1 MILISASKITIDQ
14 EKTGRLRLYLSL
26 GIVFLWLIIG
36 FLLFQDVGGFIQWFD
51 ELGRLSSLIYCLVV
65 SLAIVLVLPT
75 PILKVGAG
83 ALFPYWLAVLV
94 YFVASLIGGLIAF
107 LLGRWLFRDYIS
119 RIVAKD
125 DRLVKLESAI
135 NEEAMQISVLVR
147 LSPLL
152 PDELLNYVMSSS
164 PVSIRVFF
172 LSNLSSIVYSL
183 AYAYF
188 GLVAGKLVLSGEG
201 MDGFTESPVGTILM
215 IVGVIASILAT
226 VVIARITKKA
236 VNKRVESV

>member
-1 MILISASKITIDQ
+1 LSAQPKITIKQ
-14 EKTGRLRLYLSL
+14 EKVSRTRLYFSL
-26 GIVFLWLIIG
+26 GVISIWLVVG
-36 FLLFQDVGGFIQWFD
+36 FFFFQDVGGFIEWFD
-51 ELGRLSSLIYCLVV
+51 ELGPLSSVVYCLVM

-83 ALFPYWLAVLV
+83 ALFPYWLAVMV
-94 YFVASLIGGLIAF
+94 NFIASLIGGLIAF

-119 RIVAKD
+119 QIVASD
-125 DRLVKLESAI
+125 ERLVKLESAI

-164 PVSIRVFF
+164 PISIRVFC

-188 GLVAGKLVLSGEG
+188 GLAAGKLVFSGEG
-201 MDGFTESPVGTILM
+201 MDGFAESPVGTTLLI
-215 IVGVIASILAT
+215 IGVIASILVT
-226 VVIARITKKA
+226 MVIARMTKNA
-236 VNKRVESV
+236 VNNRVESV

>member
-1 MILISASKITIDQ
+1 MISDSKIIIKQ
-14 EKTGRLRLYLSL
+14 EKTSRLRLYLSI
-26 GIVFLWLIIG
+26 GIVCIWLIIG
-36 FLLFQDVGGFIQWFD
+36 FFFFQDVGGFIEWFE
-51 ELGRLSSLIYCLVV
+51 ELGPLSSVIYCLMI
-65 SLAIVLVLPT
+65 SLAIVMVLPT
-75 PILKVGAG
+75 PILKVGSG

-94 YFVASLIGGLIAF
+94 NFIASLIGGLIAF

-119 RIVAKD
+119 QIVASD
-125 DRLVKLESAI
+125 ERLVKLESAI

-188 GLVAGKLVLSGEG
+188 GLAAGKLVFSGEG
-201 MDGFTESPVGTILM
+201 MDGFAKSPAGTALLI
-215 IVGVIASILAT
+215 IGVIASILVT
-226 VVIARITKKA
+226 MLIARITKKA
-236 VNKRVESV
+236 VNNRVESV

>member
-1 MILISASKITIDQ
+1 MILISDSKITIKE
-14 EKTGRLRLYLSL
+14 EKVSRLRLYLSL
-26 GIVFLWLIIG
+26 GIISIWLIIG
-36 FLLFQDVGGFIQWFD
+36 FFFFQDVGGFIEWFD
-51 ELGRLSSLIYCLVV
+51 ELGPLSSVVYCLVV

-94 YFVASLIGGLIAF
+94 NFVASLIGGLIAF

-119 RIVAKD
+119 QIVASD
-125 DRLVKLESAI
+125 ERLVKLESAI

-164 PVSIRVFF
+164 PVSVRVFF

-188 GLVAGKLVLSGEG
+188 GLAAGKLVFSGEG
-201 MDGFTESPVGTILM
+201 MEGFAKSPAGTILL
-215 IVGVIASILAT
+215 IIGVIASILVT
-226 VVIARITKKA
+226 VVIARMTKKA
-236 VNKRVESV
+236 VNNRVESV

>member
-1 MILISASKITIDQ
+1 MSSQPKIKIKQ
-14 EKTGRLRLYLSL
+14 EKVSRTRLYFSL
-26 GIVFLWLIIG
+26 VVISIWLILG
-36 FLLFQDVGGFIQWFD
+36 FFFFKDVGGFIEWFD
-51 ELGRLSSLIYCLVV
+51 ELGPLSSVVYCLVV

-83 ALFPYWLAVLV
+83 ALFPYWLAVIV
-94 YFVASLIGGLIAF
+94 NFIASLIGGLIAF

-119 RIVAKD
+119 KIVASD
-125 DRLVKLESAI
+125 ERLVKLESAI

-164 PVSIRVFF
+164 PISIRVFF

-188 GLVAGKLVLSGEG
+188 GLAAGKLVFSGEG
-201 MDGFTESPVGTILM
+201 MDGFAESPVGTTLLI
-215 IVGVIASILAT
+215 IGVIASILVT
-226 VVIARITKKA
+226 MVIARMTKNA
-236 VNKRVESV
+236 VNNRVESV

>member
-1 MILISASKITIDQ
+1 MISDSKIIIKE
-14 EKTGRLRLYLSL
+14 EKTSRLRLYLSI
-26 GIVFLWLIIG
+26 GIVCIWLIIG
-36 FLLFQDVGGFIQWFD
+36 FFFFQDVGGFIEWFE
-51 ELGRLSSLIYCLVV
+51 ELGPLSSVIYCLMI
-65 SLAIVLVLPT
+65 SLAIVMVLPT
-75 PILKVGAG
+75 PILKVGSG

-94 YFVASLIGGLIAF
+94 NFIASLIGGLIAF

-119 RIVAKD
+119 QIVASD
-125 DRLVKLESAI
+125 ERLVKLESAI

-188 GLVAGKLVLSGEG
+188 GLAAGKLVFSGEG
-201 MDGFTESPVGTILM
+201 MDGFAKSPAGTVLLI
-215 IVGVIASILAT
+215 IGVIASILVT
-226 VVIARITKKA
+226 MLIARMTKKA
-236 VNKRVESV
+236 VNNRVESD

>member
-1 MILISASKITIDQ
+1 ML
-14 EKTGRLRLYLSL
+14 
-26 GIVFLWLIIG
+26 G
-36 FLLFQDVGGFIQWFD
+36 FLFFQDVGGFIEWFD
-51 ELGRLSSLIYCLVV
+51 ELGPLSSVVYCLVV

-83 ALFPYWLAVLV
+83 ALFPYWLAVV
-94 YFVASLIGGLIAF
+94 VNFIASLIGGLIAF

-119 RIVAKD
+119 KIVASD
-125 DRLVKLESAI
+125 ERLIKLESAI

-164 PVSIRVFF
+164 PISIRVFF

-188 GLVAGKLVLSGEG
+188 GLAAGKLVFSGEG
-201 MDGFTESPVGTILM
+201 MDGFAESPVGTTLL
-215 IVGVIASILAT
+215 IVGVIASILVT
-226 VVIARITKKA
+226 MVIARITKNA
-236 VNKRVESV
+236 VNNRVESI

>member
-1 MILISASKITIDQ
+1 MSSQPKIKIKQ
-14 EKTGRLRLYLSL
+14 EKVSRTRLYFSL
-26 GIVFLWLIIG
+26 GVISIWLVVG
-36 FLLFQDVGGFIQWFD
+36 FLFFQDVGGFIEWFD
-51 ELGRLSSLIYCLVV
+51 ELGPLSSVVYCLVM

-83 ALFPYWLAVLV
+83 ALFPYWLAVMV
-94 YFVASLIGGLIAF
+94 NFIASLIGGLIAF

-119 RIVAKD
+119 QIVASD
-125 DRLVKLESAI
+125 ERLVKLESAI
-135 NEEAMQISVLVR
+135 NEEAMQISILVR

-164 PVSIRVFF
+164 PISIRVFF

-188 GLVAGKLVLSGEG
+188 GLAAGKLVFSGEG
-201 MDGFTESPVGTILM
+201 MDGFAESPVGTTLLI
-215 IVGVIASILAT
+215 IGVIASILVT
-226 VVIARITKKA
+226 MVIARMTKNA
-236 VNKRVESV
+236 VNNRVESV

>member
-1 MILISASKITIDQ
+1 MISDSKITIKE
-14 EKTGRLRLYLSL
+14 EKVSRLRLYLSL
-26 GIVFLWLIIG
+26 GIISIWLIIG
-36 FLLFQDVGGFIQWFD
+36 FFFFQDVGGFIEWFD
-51 ELGRLSSLIYCLVV
+51 ELGPLSSVVYCLVV

-94 YFVASLIGGLIAF
+94 NFVASLIGGLIAF

-119 RIVAKD
+119 QIVASD
-125 DRLVKLESAI
+125 ERLVKLESAI

-164 PVSIRVFF
+164 PVSVRVFF

-188 GLVAGKLVLSGEG
+188 GLAAGKLVFSGEG
-201 MDGFTESPVGTILM
+201 MEGFAKSPAGTILL
-215 IVGVIASILAT
+215 IIGVIASILVT
-226 VVIARITKKA
+226 VVIARMTKKA
-236 VNKRVESV
+236 VNNRVESV

>member
-1 MILISASKITIDQ
+1 MSTQPKIKIKQ
-14 EKTGRLRLYLSL
+14 EKVSRTRLYFSL
-26 GIVFLWLIIG
+26 GVISIWLVVG
-36 FLLFQDVGGFIQWFD
+36 FLFFQDVGGFIEWFD
-51 ELGRLSSLIYCLVV
+51 ELGPLSSVVYCLVM

-83 ALFPYWLAVLV
+83 ALFPYWLAVMV
-94 YFVASLIGGLIAF
+94 NFIASLIGGLIAF

-119 RIVAKD
+119 QIVASD
-125 DRLVKLESAI
+125 ERLVKLESAI

-164 PVSIRVFF
+164 PISIRVFC

-188 GLVAGKLVLSGEG
+188 GLAAGKLVFSGEG
-201 MDGFTESPVGTILM
+201 MDGFAESPVGTTLLI
-215 IVGVIASILAT
+215 IGVIASILVT
-226 VVIARITKKA
+226 MVIARMTKNA
-236 VNKRVESV
+236 VNNRVESV

>member
-1 MILISASKITIDQ
+1 MILISDSKITIKE
-14 EKTGRLRLYLSL
+14 EKVSRLRLYLSL
-26 GIVFLWLIIG
+26 GIISIWLIIG
-36 FLLFQDVGGFIQWFD
+36 FFFFQDVGSFIEWFD
-51 ELGRLSSLIYCLVV
+51 ELGPLSSVVYCLVV

-75 PILKVGAG
+75 PVLKVGAG

-94 YFVASLIGGLIAF
+94 NFVASLIGGLIAF

-119 RIVAKD
+119 QIVASD
-125 DRLVKLESAI
+125 ERLVKLESAI

-164 PVSIRVFF
+164 PVSVRVFF

-188 GLVAGKLVLSGEG
+188 GLAAGKLVFSGEG
-201 MDGFTESPVGTILM
+201 MEGFAKSPAGTILL
-215 IVGVIASILAT
+215 IIGVIASILVT
-226 VVIARITKKA
+226 VVIARMTKKA
-236 VNKRVESV
+236 VNNRVESV

>member
-1 MILISASKITIDQ
+1 MISDSKIIIKK
-14 EKTGRLRLYLSL
+14 EKASRLRLYLSL
-26 GIVFLWLIIG
+26 GIVSIWLIIG
-36 FLLFQDVGGFIQWFD
+36 FFFFQDVGGFIEWFD
-51 ELGRLSSLIYCLVV
+51 ELGPLSSVVYCLVV

-94 YFVASLIGGLIAF
+94 NFVASLIGGLIAF

-119 RIVAKD
+119 QIVASD
-125 DRLVKLESAI
+125 ERLVKLESAI

-164 PVSIRVFF
+164 PVSVRVFF

-188 GLVAGKLVLSGEG
+188 GLAAGKLVFSGEG
-201 MDGFTESPVGTILM
+201 MDGFAKSPAGTILL
-215 IVGVIASILAT
+215 IIGVIASILVT
-226 VVIARITKKA
+226 VVIARVTKKA
-236 VNKRVESV
+236 VNNRVESV

>member
-1 MILISASKITIDQ
+1 MILISASKITINQ
-14 EKTGRLRLYLSL
+14 KKTGRLRLYLSL
-26 GIVFLWLIIG
+26 GIVFAWLIIG

-51 ELGRLSSLIYCLVV
+51 ELGRLSAIIYCLVV

-94 YFVASLIGGLIAF
+94 NFVASLVGGLIAF

-119 RIVAKD
+119 KIVAKD

-188 GLVAGKLVLSGEG
+188 GLAAGKLVLSGEG

>member
-1 MILISASKITIDQ
+1 MISDSKITIKE
-14 EKTGRLRLYLSL
+14 EKVSRLRLYLSL
-26 GIVFLWLIIG
+26 GIISIWLIIG
-36 FLLFQDVGGFIQWFD
+36 FFFFQDVGGFIEWFD
-51 ELGRLSSLIYCLVV
+51 ELGPLSSVVYCLVV

-83 ALFPYWLAVLV
+83 ALFPYWLAVIV
-94 YFVASLIGGLIAF
+94 NFVASLIGGLIAF

-119 RIVAKD
+119 QIVASD
-125 DRLVKLESAI
+125 ERLVKLESAI

-164 PVSIRVFF
+164 PVSVRVFF

-188 GLVAGKLVLSGEG
+188 GLAAGKLVFSGEG
-201 MDGFTESPVGTILM
+201 MEGFAKSPAGTILL
-215 IVGVIASILAT
+215 IIGVIASILVT
-226 VVIARITKKA
+226 VVIARMTKKA
-236 VNKRVESV
+236 VNNRVESV

>member
-1 MILISASKITIDQ
+1 LISDSKIIIKE
-14 EKTGRLRLYLSL
+14 EKTSRLRLYLSI
-26 GIVFLWLIIG
+26 GIVCIWLIIG
-36 FLLFQDVGGFIQWFD
+36 FFFFQDVGGFIEWFE
-51 ELGRLSSLIYCLVV
+51 ELGPLSSVIYCLMI
-65 SLAIVLVLPT
+65 SLAIVMVLPT
-75 PILKVGAG
+75 PILKVGSG

-94 YFVASLIGGLIAF
+94 NFIASLIGGLIAF

-119 RIVAKD
+119 QIVASD
-125 DRLVKLESAI
+125 ERLVKLESAI

-188 GLVAGKLVLSGEG
+188 GLAAGKLVFSGEG
-201 MDGFTESPVGTILM
+201 MDGFAKSPAGTVLLI
-215 IVGVIASILAT
+215 IGVIASILVT
-226 VVIARITKKA
+226 MLIARMTKKA
-236 VNKRVESV
+236 VNNRVESD

>member
-1 MILISASKITIDQ
+1 MSTQPKITIKQ
-14 EKTGRLRLYLSL
+14 EKVSRLRLYLSL
-26 GIVFLWLIIG
+26 AIISVWLIIG
-36 FLLFQDVGGFIQWFD
+36 FFFFQDVGGFIEWFD
-51 ELGRLSSLIYCLVV
+51 ELGPLSSVVYCLVM
-65 SLAIVLVLPT
+65 SLAIVLVLPS

-83 ALFPYWLAVLV
+83 ALFPYWLAVMV
-94 YFVASLIGGLIAF
+94 NFIASLIGGLIAF

-119 RIVAKD
+119 QIVASD
-125 DRLVKLESAI
+125 ERLVKLESAI

-188 GLVAGKLVLSGEG
+188 GLAAGKLVFSGEG
-201 MDGFTESPVGTILM
+201 MDGFAESPVGTTLLI
-215 IVGVIASILAT
+215 IGVIASILVT
-226 VVIARITKKA
+226 MVIARMTKNA
-236 VNKRVESV
+236 VNNRVESV

>member
-1 MILISASKITIDQ
+1 MSSQTKIKIKQ
-14 EKTGRLRLYLSL
+14 EKVSRTRLYFSL
-26 GIVFLWLIIG
+26 VVISIWLVVG
-36 FLLFQDVGGFIQWFD
+36 FLFFQDVAEFIEWFD
-51 ELGRLSSLIYCLVV
+51 ELGPLSSVVYCIVV

-83 ALFPYWLAVLV
+83 ALFPYWLAVIV
-94 YFVASLIGGLIAF
+94 NFIASLIGGLIAF

-119 RIVAKD
+119 KIVASD
-125 DRLVKLESAI
+125 ERLVKLESAI

-147 LSPLL
+147 LSPIV

-188 GLVAGKLVLSGEG
+188 GLAAGKLVFSGEG
-201 MDGFTESPVGTILM
+201 MDGFAKSPAGTTLLI
-215 IVGVIASILAT
+215 IGVIASILVT
-226 VVIARITKKA
+226 MVIARMTKNA
-236 VNKRVESV
+236 VNNRVESV